1 MRTCHTRPRC
11 AILILHL
18 VAAFETYGERN
29 YNYVKHVVEKIRAS
43 RDGPNSAPS
52 LRKPYDG
59 KVGVFPC
66 RSFNLGG
73 QAVTAPHV
81 DEKNLAH
88 GWCAITALGRFDPNL
103 GGHLILWDF
112 GLAVKFPPG
121 STILIPS
128 ALFVHSNAAIQPDET
143 RAAIVQ
149 FAAGGL
155 FRWSEYLMTE
165 KKWVGQATEED
176 LQRHQERQ
184 SSRWGKAVGMFTTLE
199 ELMDSDS
206 QSKGGNVG
214 VINAV

>member
-1 MRTCHTRPRC
+1 V
-11 AILILHL
+11 LILCP
-18 VAAFETYGERN
+18 VDAFETYGERN
-29 YNYVKHVVEKIRAS
+29 YNYMKHVVEKIRAS
-43 RDGPNSAPS
+43 CDGPNSGPA
-52 LRKPYDG
+52 LRKPYDK

-88 GWCAITALGRFDPNL
+88 SWCAVTALGRFDPNL

-128 ALFVHSNAAIQPDET
+128 ALFVHSNASIQPGET

-165 KKWVGQATEED
+165 KKWAGQATEED
-176 LQRHQERQ
+176 LQRHRDRQ
-184 SSRWGKAVGMFTTLE
+184 ASHWGTAVGMFTTLE
-199 ELMDSDS
+199 ELMGSDS
-206 QSKGGNVG
+206 QSKGGNIN
-214 VINAV
+214 VINAA

>member
-1 MRTCHTRPRC
+1 LLAVRNQANTRL
-11 AILILHL
+11 AHLIPHP
-18 VAAFETYGERN
+18 VDAFETYGARN
-29 YNYVKHVVEKIRAS
+29 YKYMKQVVERIRAS
-43 RDGPNSAPS
+43 YDGPNSGPS

-59 KVGVFPC
+59 KAGVFPC

-73 QAVTAPHV
+73 QAVTGPHV

-88 GWCAITALGRFDPNL
+88 SWCAITALGRFDPNL

-128 ALFVHSNAAIQPDET
+128 ALFVHSNASIQPGET

-155 FRWSEYLMTE
+155 FRWSEHLMTE
-165 KKWVGQATEED
+165 KEWVGQATADD
-176 LQRHQERQ
+176 LQRHREMR
-184 SSRWGKAVGMFTTLE
+184 SSRWGKAVRMFTMLE
-199 ELMDSDS
+199 ELMSDS
-206 QSKGGNVG
+206 RDNIKV
-214 VINAV
+214 VNAV